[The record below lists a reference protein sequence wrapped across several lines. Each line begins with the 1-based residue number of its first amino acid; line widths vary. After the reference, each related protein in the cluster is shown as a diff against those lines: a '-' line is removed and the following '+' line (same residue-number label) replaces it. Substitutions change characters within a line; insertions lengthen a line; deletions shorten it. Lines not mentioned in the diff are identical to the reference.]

1 MNGYAELHPV
11 TITTRADNLEII
23 AGYDDE
29 QLRREILFATSALD
43 YNDAETCRWLAVLL
57 AERIERLAAST

>member
-29 QLRREILFATSALD
+29 QLRREILFAASALD
-43 YNDAETCRWLAVLL
+43 YGDAETCRWLAVLL
-57 AERIERLAAST
+57 AEQIERLEAST